1 MEKKRKIYELKLYT
15 DDNTNIFPE
24 FKFEKENGHGPYTS
38 RDLSDILD
46 TTVFFDSFSGCRVL
60 LKRIY
65 GHKFAENIKF
75 DVDLFDLINKNL
87 DLGLIYFQ
95 IMLGNVDDIRLHL
108 AGQQFVTN
116 DLNLRNLN
124 FGPNKDLAT
133 FEKEFLEVAK
143 MRFDPYFEKA

>member
-1 MEKKRKIYELKLYT
+1 MGNKREICELKLYT
-15 DDNTNIFPE
+15 DEHMNVSSE
-24 FKFEKENGHGPYTS
+24 FKFEKENGHGPYSS

-46 TTVFFDSFSGCRVL
+46 ITVFFDSFSGCRVL

-65 GHKFAENIKF
+65 GYKFTENVKF

-95 IMLGNVDDIRLHL
+95 IILGNADDIRLHL
-108 AGQQFVTN
+108 AGQQFVTH
-116 DLNLRNLN
+116 DLNLRNLS
-124 FGPNKDLAT
+124 FGPNEDLAT

-143 MRFDPYFEKA
+143 MRFDPYFEKS